1 MVPDESCA
9 EQIAKPVLKGLV
21 FFIGC
26 CAYRH
31 TKINVSLTMNL
42 YAKGISVLR
51 GKEKWE
57 KLGYLLFNAGGAV
70 RRGRTDF

>member
-31 TKINVSLTMNL
+31 TKTNVSLTINL

-51 GKEKWE
+51 GQGKWE
-57 KLGYLLFNAGGAV
+57 KLGYLLFNAGGTV
-70 RRGRTDF
+70 RRAGQDF